1 MKVLVTGGAGFI
13 GSHLVRQLIANGDE
27 VYVLDNLSTGSLSHL
42 PRAGFTFW
50 KQDIRDNNIIQQI
63 IFAQFDAIV
72 HLTAQTMVDASIK
85 DPEFDATENI
95 LGTIHVL
102 EAARKSNVRRVIF
115 ASTAAAYGDV
125 AEDVLPIR
133 ENEKLKPMSFYGLSK
148 VTVEK
153 YLALYNKMYDLNY
166 VICRF
171 ANVYGERQGDSGE
184 GGVISIFAKRIA
196 NGQDITIFGDGE
208 QTRDFVYAGDIA
220 AGICKALVTAKMNT
234 VYNLSTQTETSLNE
248 LVDILGRVAG
258 CKLPIAHGPV
268 REGDIYRSMLSNEKA
283 VNNLMWKP
291 AVGLLKGLQRTYDY
305 FVKQG

>member
-1 MKVLVTGGAGFI
+1 MKVLVTDGAGFI
-13 GSHLVRQLIANGDE
+13 GSHLVRQL
-27 VYVLDNLSTGSLSHL
+27 
-42 PRAGFTFW
+42 
-50 KQDIRDNNIIQQI
+50 
-63 IFAQFDAIV
+63 
-72 HLTAQTMVDASIK
+72 
-85 DPEFDATENI
+85 
-95 LGTIHVL
+95 
-102 EAARKSNVRRVIF
+102 
-115 ASTAAAYGDV
+115 
-125 AEDVLPIR
+125 
-133 ENEKLKPMSFYGLSK
+133 
-148 VTVEK
+148 
-153 YLALYNKMYDLNY
+153 
-166 VICRF
+166 
-171 ANVYGERQGDSGE
+171 
-184 GGVISIFAKRIA
+184 IA

-248 LVDILGRVAG
+248 LVDILGRVAV